1 MNVSLFK
8 RVAVFILGLFITALG
23 VAVLVKANLGVSPL
37 SSVPYVYSLS
47 TPLSIGE
54 LTIILESFFILL
66 QIIILRKNYKLI
78 QLVQLPAVI
87 VFGYFIDFAML
98 IVVDLN
104 PVLYI
109 EQVFICIFACAVL
122 SFGVFLLLKTH
133 LTNLP
138 IEGFALAVAQTYE
151 KEFGTM
157 KISIDSSMVA
167 FGILSSFALLGQI
180 EGIREGTILAALLV
194 GVLIKL
200 YSTKLPM
207 IERWLCPQITPL

>member
-1 MNVSLFK
+1 MNVSIVK
-8 RVAVFILGLFITALG
+8 RVCVFVIGLFITALG

-37 SSVPYVYSLS
+37 SSVPYIYSLS
-47 TPLSIGE
+47 TPLTIGE

-66 QIIILRKNYKLI
+66 QIIVLRKNYKLV

-87 VFGYFIDFAML
+87 VFGYFIDFSML
-98 IVVDLN
+98 LVSSLN
-104 PVLYI
+104 PVIYI

-122 SFGVFLLLKTH
+122 AFGVFLLLKTH

-138 IEGFALAVAQTYE
+138 IEGFALAVADTYE

-157 KISIDSSMVA
+157 KISIDSSMVI

-200 YSTKLPM
+200 YSAKLSV
-207 IERWLCPQITPL
+207 IERWLCPQLLI